1 MTDKLV
7 KELVIA
13 RLEEMP
19 ESHKL
24 SVGSKGS
31 FTKEQLIEEVKQ
43 DSDVGKMI
51 MKIHLDFL
59 RSFKKGEFYREL
71 GAVA

>member
-1 MTDKLV
+1 MTDKLT

-19 ESHKL
+19 ETHEI
-24 SVGSKGS
+24 SVGGKGS
-31 FTKEQLIEEVKQ
+31 FTKNQLIAEVKR
-43 DSDVGKMI
+43 DSEVGKTI
-51 MKIHLDFL
+51 VKIHLNFL

>member
-1 MTDKLV
+1 MADTLI

-24 SVGSKGS
+24 SVGGKGC
-31 FTKEQLIEEVKQ
+31 FTKEQLIEEVKK
-43 DSDVGKMI
+43 DTPVGRTIVKM
-51 MKIHLDFL
+51 HLDFL

>member
-13 RLEEMP
+13 RLDEMP
-19 ESHKL
+19 GNHKF
-24 SVGSKGS
+24 SVGGKG
-31 FTKEQLIEEVKQ
+31 FTKEQLIAEVKR
-43 DSDVGKMI
+43 DSEVGKTIVKM
-51 MKIHLDFL
+51 HLDFL
-59 RSFKKGEFYREL
+59 RSFKNGEFYREL

>member
-13 RLEEMP
+13 RLDEMP

-24 SVGSKGS
+24 SVGGKGS
-31 FTKEQLIEEVKQ
+31 FTKEQLIAEVKR
-43 DSDVGKMI
+43 DSKIGKTIVKM
-51 MKIHLDFL
+51 HLNFL
-59 RSFKKGEFYREL
+59 RSFKKGDFYREL
-71 GAVA
+71 GAVS